1 MENKLNTQI
10 TDEIKEQCGP
20 LLNNL
25 KPIEVGKGGYGLV
38 LMVEFPNKHR
48 AALKV
53 FNNSFDANKDLKYLL
68 KIKKEMTIAK
78 NVKSE
83 YFIKTFYSLQP
94 KSPDNQKQYFG
105 IVMEIAWYKTL
116 NNFIKKF
123 NDREFIYEIKGEINN
138 ENLFGCLIF
147 LKQ

>member
-1 MENKLNTQI
+1 
-10 TDEIKEQCGP
+10 
-20 LLNNL
+20 
-25 KPIEVGKGGYGLV
+25 
-38 LMVEFPNKHR
+38 
-48 AALKV
+48 
-53 FNNSFDANKDLKYLL
+53 
-68 KIKKEMTIAK
+68 MTIAK